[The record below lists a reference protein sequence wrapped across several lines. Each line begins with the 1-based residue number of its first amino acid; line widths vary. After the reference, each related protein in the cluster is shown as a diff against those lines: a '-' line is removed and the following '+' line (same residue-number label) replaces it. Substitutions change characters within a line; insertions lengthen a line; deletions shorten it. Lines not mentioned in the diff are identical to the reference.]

1 MTIREF
7 FSSLLE
13 FRLLIEKINAVPF
26 CSRRDNCLFSEEREE
41 VPIVLQQEEIKDIN
55 AILDDAQGQRGV
67 LIAVLQRVQE
77 KVGYL
82 PEDAMKMISERL
94 SLSLSQV
101 YGVASFYKHFHFKP
115 RGKKIVK
122 VCMGTACHVRGG
134 KAVLTEMENKLGVKE
149 GETTADRSVTLETV
163 GCVGCCALAPVL
175 TVNDQDL
182 YGELTPKMVDDILHT
197 VRSEHGTHV

>member
-1 MTIREF
+1 M
-7 FSSLLE
+7 LE
-13 FRLLIEKINAVPF
+13 QA
-26 CSRRDNCLFSEEREE
+26 E
-41 VPIVLQQEEIKDIN
+41 VKSID
-55 AILDDAQGQRGV
+55 AILNDAQGQRGM
-67 LIAVLQRVQE
+67 LIAVLQKVQE

-82 PEDAMKMISERL
+82 PEDAMQMISDRL
-94 SLSLSQV
+94 ELSFSQV

-122 VCMGTACHVRGG
+122 VCMGTACHVRGA
-134 KAVLTEMENKLGVKE
+134 KAVLNELESKLGVKE

-182 YGELTPKMVDDILHT
+182 YGELTPKMVDDIIGT

>member
-1 MTIREF
+1 
-7 FSSLLE
+7 
-13 FRLLIEKINAVPF
+13 
-26 CSRRDNCLFSEEREE
+26 
-41 VPIVLQQEEIKDIN
+41 VLQQEEIKNIN
-55 AILDDAQGQRGV
+55 AILDDVHGQRGV

-82 PEDAMKMISERL
+82 PEDAMKMISDRL

-134 KAVLTEMENKLGVKE
+134 KAVLTEMEQKLGIKE

-182 YGELTPKMVDDILHT
+182 YGELTPKMVNDIIDT

>member
-1 MTIREF
+1 
-7 FSSLLE
+7 
-13 FRLLIEKINAVPF
+13 
-26 CSRRDNCLFSEEREE
+26 
-41 VPIVLQQEEIKDIN
+41 VLDQSEIKNIDS
-55 AILDDAQGQRGV
+55 ILSDAAGQRGV
-67 LIAVLQRVQE
+67 LIAVLQRTQE

-82 PEDAMKMISERL
+82 PEDAMKMIAERL
-94 SLSLSQV
+94 GLSLSQA

-134 KAVLTEMENKLGVKE
+134 KAVLNEMEAKLGIKE
-149 GETTADRSVTLETV
+149 GETTADLSVTLETV

-175 TVNDQDL
+175 TVNDKDL
-182 YGELTPKMVDDILHT
+182 YGELTPKMVSDIIDT

>member
-1 MTIREF
+1 
-7 FSSLLE
+7 
-13 FRLLIEKINAVPF
+13 
-26 CSRRDNCLFSEEREE
+26 
-41 VPIVLQQEEIKDIN
+41 VLQQEEINNVN
-55 AILDDAQGQRGV
+55 AILDDTQGQRGI

-77 KVGYL
+77 KIGYL
-82 PEDAMKMISERL
+82 PEDAMKMIAERL
-94 SLSLSQV
+94 SLSLSQA

-134 KAVLTEMENKLGVKE
+134 KAVLNEIEAKLGIKE
-149 GETTADRSVTLETV
+149 GETTPDRAVTLETV

-182 YGELTPKMVDDILHT
+182 YGELTPKMVEDIIT
-197 VRSEHGTHV
+197 SVRSEHGTHV